1 MKKIPQKYL
10 YSTNQREARAFI
22 RQCLASGMTVK
33 DMAAQLTT
41 KYRTSGAAVRE
52 HLGKLLSIIY
62 DFDSPKIACHCAR
75 FFGIN
80 LIDGLSVSESVY
92 IEGYSDNEQIFK
104 RKEFSSNVTSYM
116 PVVSPFPSNRW
127 PLTVAPSAHE
137 NVLTISSEH
146 NIYAVMGADNE
157 LNLFILEPC
166 PNDILIDEDVFDDE
180 EPLYFTE
187 HSHFTSPV
195 FRINLANRILDYC
208 LAEIGYPHIPV
219 KKKVIFTSH
228 EANLMNLDDYRCHS
242 SWLNVEVIML
252 KSIVPAYAINKSRC
266 ILDKERAPK
275 DLKNQLREMLFF
287 SISAT
292 AMLYESVCS
301 EKLTLSVT
309 PKTLSALCKRNYI
322 FA

>member
-10 YSTNQREARAFI
+10 CSTNQREARAFI
-22 RQCLASGMTVK
+22 RQCLASGITVK
-33 DMAAQLTT
+33 DMAAQLTA

-62 DFDSPKIACHCAR
+62 DFDSPEIARQCAR
-75 FFGIN
+75 IFGLS

-92 IEGYSDNEQIFK
+92 IEGYSDDEQIFR
-104 RKEFSSNVTSYM
+104 RKEFSSNVISYM
-116 PVVSPFPSNRW
+116 PVVSPFPSSRW
-127 PLTVAPSAHE
+127 PLTVASSACE
-137 NVLTISSEH
+137 DVLTISSEH

-166 PNDILIDEDVFDDE
+166 PNDILIDEDIFGNE

-195 FRINLANRILDYC
+195 FRINLAKRILDHC
-208 LAEIGYPHIPV
+208 LAEVGYPHIPV

-228 EANLMNLDDYRCHS
+228 EANLMNLDDYRCHD
-242 SWLNVEVIML
+242 SWKDVEVIML
-252 KSIVPAYAINKSRC
+252 KSVVPAYAINKSGC

-275 DLKNQLREMLFF
+275 DLKNQLREMLLF

-292 AMLYESVCS
+292 AMLYESACS
-301 EKLTLSVT
+301 ERLTLSMT
-309 PKTLSALCKRNYI
+309 PKILFALCRRNNI
-322 FA
+322 FM

>member
-10 YSTNQREARAFI
+10 YSTNQREARAFM
-22 RQCLASGMTVK
+22 RQCFASGMTAK
-33 DMAAQLTT
+33 DMAAQLTA

-62 DFDSPKIACHCAR
+62 DFDSPETARQCAR
-75 FFGIN
+75 TFGLS

-92 IEGYSDNEQIFK
+92 IEGYSDDEQIFK

-116 PVVSPFPSNRW
+116 QVVDPFPSSRW
-127 PLTVAPSAHE
+127 PLTVAPSTCKD
-137 NVLTISSEH
+137 VLTISSEH

-157 LNLFILEPC
+157 LSLFILEPC
-166 PNDILIDEDVFDDE
+166 PDDILIDEEVFGDE

-195 FRINLANRILDYC
+195 FRINLANRILDHC

-219 KKKVIFTSH
+219 KKRVIFTGN
-228 EANLMNLDDYRCHS
+228 EANLINLEDYRSHD
-242 SWLNVEVIML
+242 SWQNVEVIML
-252 KSIVPAYAINKSRC
+252 KSIVPTYAINKSRC

-275 DLKNQLREMLFF
+275 DFKNQLREMLLF

-292 AMLYESVCS
+292 AILYESVCR
-301 EKLTLSVT
+301 ERQTLSVT
-309 PKTLSALCKRNYI
+309 PKTLSTLCRRNYI
-322 FA
+322 FV